1 MSNKLIQKTLSG
13 IGIAE
18 NLKFFYDFESY
29 SGDYV
34 MPAFHQENPY
44 SGKVVN
50 YDSSFHD
57 EANGSGFFHD
67 KYIEIQ
73 NTSGITSENATIIFS
88 QRKTGSSNGVIFS
101 HLDQYG
107 PSGWEIGINQANKYY
122 FKNFVDGI
130 EYYQTLPNYLS
141 DQNVWEFR

>member
-1 MSNKLIQKTLSG
+1 
-13 IGIAE
+13 
-18 NLKFFYDFESY
+18 
-29 SGDYV
+29 
-34 MPAFHQENPY
+34 MPAFHQENLY

-57 EANGSGFFHD
+57 EAKMALIFSD

-107 PSGWEIGINQANKYY
+107 PSGWEIESIKPTNIILK
-122 FKNFVDGI
+122 I
-130 EYYQTLPNYLS
+130 L
-141 DQNVWEFR
+141 